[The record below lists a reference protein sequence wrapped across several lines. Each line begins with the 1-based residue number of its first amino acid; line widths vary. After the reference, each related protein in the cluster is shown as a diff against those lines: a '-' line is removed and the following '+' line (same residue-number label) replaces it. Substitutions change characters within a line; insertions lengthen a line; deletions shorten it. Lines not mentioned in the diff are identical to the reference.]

1 MEGEKMVTYEKIDD
15 YTVKII
21 EEKTYETRVSI
32 KELNRKKKELED
44 ALVNC
49 QGKLDKVIA
58 DITEA
63 EALGVK
69 ETIEIER

>member
-1 MEGEKMVTYEKIDD
+1 MVTYEKIDD